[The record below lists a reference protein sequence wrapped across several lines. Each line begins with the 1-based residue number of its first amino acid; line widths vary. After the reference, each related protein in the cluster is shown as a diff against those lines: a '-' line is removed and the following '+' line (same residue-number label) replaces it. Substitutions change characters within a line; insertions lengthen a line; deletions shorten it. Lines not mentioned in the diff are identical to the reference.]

1 MDRLRIAQA
10 DGTTSEVCQYLPQN
24 YSVIGLALTIGE
36 GVIIAGRDNHG
47 WTLHEYVIPRLASG
61 LIVCV
66 ELDVSLT
73 ILRRTKAPANPTGL
87 HNQRSWAKV
96 LKHGPGNEVQLAN
109 AVDDHEPPQRLA
121 AQHLDN
127 LAFIRYCVRLGW
139 LE

>member
-10 DGTTSEVCQYLPQN
+10 DDTVFEVGQYLPQN
-24 YSVIGLALTIGE
+24 YSVIGHGLEGK
-36 GVIIAGRDNHG
+36 GVIIAGRDHLG

-66 ELDVSLT
+66 ELDISLT
-73 ILRRTKAPANPTGL
+73 LLRRTKIPANPTGL